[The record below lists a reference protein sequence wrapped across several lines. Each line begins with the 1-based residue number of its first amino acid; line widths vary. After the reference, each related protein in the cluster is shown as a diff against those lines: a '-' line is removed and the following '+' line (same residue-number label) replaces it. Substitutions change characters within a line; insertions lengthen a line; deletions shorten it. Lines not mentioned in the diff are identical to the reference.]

1 MEARAGK
8 SLALL
13 QMEDRANS
21 FTHAVG
27 TGMAVAGLAI
37 LVVLTSLLGDPWKIV
52 SVSIFGATLVILY
65 ATSSIYHAT
74 NRPELRRLMRIFD
87 HVSIHLLIAGTYT
100 PFLLVSLRGRIGWTV
115 FGIIWGL
122 AAAGIVKDVF
132 LTGRFKLV
140 STLLYL
146 AMGWTILAVV
156 GPLSRAVSPV
166 AMTLLV
172 AGGLSY
178 SLGAAFYMMDKKLP
192 FGHAVWHLFV
202 LGGSVCHFLSIY
214 LAVFPRSN

>member
-214 LAVFPRSN
+214 LAVFPRAN

>member
-1 MEARAGK
+1 MEARLGK

-13 QMEDRANS
+13 NLENRANS
-21 FTHAVG
+21 LTHAVG
-27 TGMAVAGLAI
+27 TGMGMAGLAI
-37 LVVLTSLLGDPWKIV
+37 LVAFAAAIGDPWKIV
-52 SVSIFGATLVILY
+52 SVSVFGTTLVLLY
-65 ATSSIYHAT
+65 ATSSLYHASE
-74 NRPELRRLMRIFD
+74 RPALRKLLRIFD

-100 PFLLVSLRGRIGWTV
+100 PFMLVNMRGRTGWTV

-122 AAAGIVKDVF
+122 AAAGIVKDAF

-146 AMGWTILAVV
+146 AMGWTILAVMR
-156 GPLSRAVSPV
+156 PLSQCVPPV
-166 AMTLLV
+166 AMVLLL

-178 SLGAAFYMMDKKLP
+178 SLGAAFYLLDKKLP

-202 LGGSVCHFLSIY
+202 LGGSVCHFLSIF
-214 LAVFPRSN
+214 LGVLPHAS

>member
-13 QMEDRANS
+13 SLEDRANS

-27 TGMAVAGLAI
+27 TGMSVAGLAI
-37 LVVLTSLLGDPWKIV
+37 LVVFASVQGDPWKIV
-52 SVSIFGATLVILY
+52 SVSVFGTTLVLLY
-65 ATSSIYHAT
+65 ATSSLYHSVH
-74 NRPELRRLMRIFD
+74 RPQLRKLLRIFD

-100 PFLLVSLRGRIGWTV
+100 PFLLVNRRGPTGWTV

-122 AAAGIVKDVF
+122 AVAGIVKDAF

-146 AMGWTILAVV
+146 AMGWTILAVLR
-156 GPLSRAVSPV
+156 PLSQCVPPL
-166 AMTLLV
+166 AMVLLL

-178 SLGAAFYMMDKKLP
+178 SLGATFYMLDKKLP

-202 LGGSVCHFLSIY
+202 LGGSVCHFLSIF
-214 LAVFPRSN
+214 LGVLPHPD

>member
-1 MEARAGK
+1 MDARAGK
-8 SLALL
+8 SPALL
-13 QMEDRANS
+13 TLEDRANH

-52 SVSIFGATLVILY
+52 AVSIFGTTLVLLY
-65 ATSSIYHAT
+65 TTSSLYHAT
-74 NRPELRRLMRIFD
+74 NRPGLRRLLRIFD

-100 PFLLVSLRGRIGWTV
+100 PFLLVNLRGRLGWTV

-122 AAAGIVKDVF
+122 ASAGIVKDVF

-156 GPLSRAVSPV
+156 GPLSRTVPPV
-166 AMTLLV
+166 AMALLL

-178 SLGAAFYMMDKKLP
+178 TLGAAFYMLDKKLP
-192 FGHAVWHLFV
+192 FGHAVWHVFV
-202 LGGSVCHFLSIY
+202 LGGSVCHFLSIC
-214 LAVFPRSN
+214 LGVLPRPD